1 MFETTIAPRMNETDA
16 LGHISNTV
24 MPIWFEVARQPIF
37 EIVHPSQTLA
47 GWPLIVARIEV
58 DYVGQIFPG
67 SDVQIRTA
75 VARIGTSS
83 FTTYQEAWQA
93 GQLVAKGYVVHV
105 YFDYQKKQSTPL
117 PENVAAELRTH
128 ILETAQDEAEKEAR

>member
-1 MFETTIAPRMNETDA
+1 MFETTISPRMNETDA

-24 MPIWFEVARQPIF
+24 MPIWFETARQPIF

-58 DYVGQIFPG
+58 DYVGQVFTG
-67 SDVQIRTA
+67 NDVLIRTA

-83 FTTYQEAWQA
+83 FTTYQEAWQN

-105 YFDYQKKQSTPL
+105 YFDYQRKQSAPL
-117 PENVAAELRTH
+117 PESVTAKLRAH
-128 ILETAQDEAEKEAR
+128 ILEVS